1 MSESPPDAMPQRPA
15 GEEPREF
22 TRQVNGVTIVGFEWE
37 GEGAPVL
44 LAHATGFHARVW
56 DEVVRRIPGRRVI
69 ALDLRGH
76 GRSSKPV
83 PPYSWHFFGQDVA
96 LLLDDLD
103 LSHVIGV
110 GHSMGGHT
118 IADAAILRPER
129 FDALVLVDPTIFAIE
144 PNATRNGNA
153 FDFVAKRRNQWSTP
167 EEMIERFAPR
177 FPFNVWQPEALRDYA
192 VHGLLPAPDGAS
204 DGGTGALVLACPPL
218 VEAAVLAGRD
228 SEGADIL
235 PILDRITMPVR
246 VLRARA
252 PEPGETPAP
261 FTASPTAPDLATR
274 LPDAVDVYLPHL
286 SHFIPME
293 APDLVAR
300 HIIQATDA
308 VS

>member
-1 MSESPPDAMPQRPA
+1 MTEPQTDALPRRPE
-15 GEEPREF
+15 GETPREF
-22 TRQVNGVTIVGFEWE
+22 SRQVNDVTIVGFEWE
-37 GEGAPVL
+37 GDGPPIL

-56 DEVVRRIPGRRVI
+56 DEVVRRMPSRRVI

-76 GRSSKPV
+76 GRSSKPA
-83 PPYSWHFFGQDVA
+83 PPYSWHLFGQDVA

-129 FDALVLVDPTIFAIE
+129 FDALVLVDPTIFPIE
-144 PNATRNGNA
+144 RNAARNGNA
-153 FDFVAKRRNQWSTP
+153 FDFVAKRRNEWASP

-177 FPFNVWQPEALRDYA
+177 FPFNLWQPEALRDYA
-192 VHGLLPAPDGAS
+192 VHGLLPAPADPSEGGA
-204 DGGTGALVLACPPL
+204 ALVLACPPL

-235 PILDRITMPVR
+235 PVLDRITMPVR

-261 FTASPTAPDLATR
+261 FTASPTAPDLASR

-300 HIIQATDA
+300 QIIEVAEE